1 MIMFTKDI
9 SKFEEIE
16 HTADIGILASGDT
29 LPELIANLAFGMLHI
44 ITDFTEDQ
52 IILKRTVKVEGP
64 SLVDLIVGWLSEI
77 NYLLTVNHFLVNGIE
92 ILAIDQT
99 FGNFIL
105 SANIYGID
113 TSPFESSFKT
123 EIKAVTYYQL
133 ICEKRDDEYVGQVI
147 FDI

>member
-1 MIMFTKDI
+1 MFTKNL

-44 ITDFTEDQ
+44 ITGDIEDQ
-52 IILKRTVKVEGP
+52 VIIKRTIKVEGP
-64 SLVDLIVGWLSEI
+64 SLTDLIVGWLSEI
-77 NYLLTVNHFLVNGIE
+77 NYLLTVNHFLSTGIE
-92 ILAIDQT
+92 VISIDQT

-105 SANIYGID
+105 SAHLYGKDSTPI
-113 TSPFESSFKT
+113 ESNFKT
-123 EIKAVTYYQL
+123 EIKAVTYHKL
-133 ICEKRDDEYVGQVI
+133 ICEKRDDEYIGQVI